1 MGFWVRKKLQSV
13 LLGVGLGLGVCVPV
27 FADGFD
33 FVASGLSLEKATTQD
48 AEKHPMPLSSIKR
61 VSNRLIIE
69 SQTSAAGTRS
79 NYLYRV
85 SEATSLQKS
94 VAYYKELLKEQGRIE
109 FACEQRNCGA
119 SNHWANDVFGDRNLA
134 GRDSD
139 QTYFAGRLDDGV
151 HQGWLSVYA
160 VTNARR
166 IDYIY
171 LSFIPAPPE
180 DYVADAKRGVLLGEA
195 VLSKDWAQALGDYLQ
210 TNTGAKLIV
219 VAFSKAGSVA
229 AQLPSSLE
237 KSEAYGEAMAAA
249 ASDAI
254 GIDKS
259 RVELRSMGLLGQR
272 PLGFDAQEWAY
283 LYLID

>member
-1 MGFWVRKKLQSV
+1 MRFWVRKKLQST
-13 LLGVGLGLGVCVPV
+13 LFGIGLAFGVCGSV
-27 FADGFD
+27 FAEGFD
-33 FVASGLSLEKATTQD
+33 FVASGLSLEKATTQT

-61 VSNRLIIE
+61 VSNRLVIE
-69 SQTSAAGTRS
+69 SKTDAAGTRS

-85 SEATSLQKS
+85 SEATSLEKA
-94 VAYYKELLKEQGRIE
+94 VGYYRELLKDQGRIQ

-119 SNHWANDVFGDRNLA
+119 SNHWANDIFGNRNLA

-195 VLSKDWAQALGDYLQ
+195 VLSKDWAQALGDYVQ
-210 TNTGAKLIV
+210 DNAGSKLVV
-219 VAFSKAGSVA
+219 VAFSKTGSTEDKLSV
-229 AQLPSSLE
+229 SLE
-237 KSEAYGEAMAAA
+237 RSGKYGQDMIAL
-249 ASDAI
+249 ASKAI
-254 GIDKS
+254 GVDKS
-259 RVELRSMGLLGQR
+259 RVELRSMGMLGQR
-272 PLGFDAQEWAY
+272 PLGFDAKEWAY
-283 LYLID
+283 LYLVD